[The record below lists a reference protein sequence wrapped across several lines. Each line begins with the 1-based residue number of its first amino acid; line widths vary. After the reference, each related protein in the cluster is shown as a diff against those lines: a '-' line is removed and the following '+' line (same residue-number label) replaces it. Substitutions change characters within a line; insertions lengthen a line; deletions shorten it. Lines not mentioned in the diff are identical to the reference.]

1 MSKNSAK
8 ALYEQIKIFN
18 NYIQYN
24 SKRKK
29 KIKQEIPSYLKIK
42 NN

>member
-1 MSKNSAK
+1 MSKNSPK

-18 NYIQYN
+18 SYIHYN

-29 KIKQEIPSYLKIK
+29 KEKKEIPPYLKIK
-42 NN
+42 ND

>member
-18 NYIQYN
+18 NYIQYA
-24 SKRKK
+24 SKK
-29 KIKQEIPSYLKIK
+29 KKKRI
-42 NN
+42 NNHNND